1 MNFRTLIMLAIAALV
16 IVVAVKMN
24 RNSVA
29 DPEELPVQ
37 TQTAPTDEVVEGSGI
52 MTEEEA
58 QDLIYDD
65 MDGTVDV
72 PENPDAETGATIGDK
87 PMTEG
92 EAGRMEPAAVDESPA
107 DALEDGP
114 AEEVS
119 EEPVTPPSEEKPA
132 TE

>member
-16 IVVAVKMN
+16 IVIAVKMN

-29 DPEELPVQ
+29 EPEELPIQ
-37 TQTAPTDEVVEGSGI
+37 TQTAPTDEVVEEGGV

-72 PENPDAETGATIGDK
+72 PTNPDAGTGATIGDE

-92 EAGRMEPAAVDESPA
+92 EAEQTEPATVDESPA
-107 DALEDGP
+107 EALEDGP

-119 EEPVTPPSEEKPA
+119 EEPVTTPSEEKPA
-132 TE
+132 VE